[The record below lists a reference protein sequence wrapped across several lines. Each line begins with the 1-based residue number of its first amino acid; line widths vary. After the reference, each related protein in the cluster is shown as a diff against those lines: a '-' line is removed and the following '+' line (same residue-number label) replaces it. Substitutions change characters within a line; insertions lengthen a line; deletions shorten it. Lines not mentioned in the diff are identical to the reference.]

1 MLQGR
6 QDVDGTSK
14 YIHFSCPASD
24 GSADHDDE
32 QKVAKRARM
41 ATLALCE
48 DEDENTGSSNL
59 IASFEVAGAN
69 IEGSTDES
77 SRESSQA

>member
-1 MLQGR
+1 MVQGR

-24 GSADHDDE
+24 GSADHTDE
-32 QKVAKRARM
+32 QRLAKRARM
-41 ATLALCE
+41 AALALCE
-48 DEDENTGSSNL
+48 DEVEDTGSSNL
-59 IASFEVAGAN
+59 IASFEVDGAN
-69 IEGSTDES
+69 IGESTDES

>member
-24 GSADHDDE
+24 GSADHADE

-48 DEDENTGSSNL
+48 DDEDTSSSNL